1 MMKLSE
7 IAENIKRMGLKAT
20 ALYEKDKALVTYCR
34 PEKTNLD
41 EILEMLPILP
51 PGMYQIRA
59 RKANRAEP
67 IIYEVDT
74 RDQRIFENEE
84 KTKDHSTIGKKNLSD
99 DKITRLG
106 QLEARC
112 EYLEEM
118 IADRDATIASL
129 NSTIDQLEA
138 ELELYENAEPET
150 PQLEDQQPKTMQAVL
165 LESLAP
171 VIPSLADKALSWLDK
186 QMSSPAAASP
196 AQAAQPAAQAQ
207 PAPPQPLQIDYD
219 LLARKILEHGN
230 PEFEST
236 AAGM

>member
-7 IAENIKRMGLKAT
+7 IAENIKKLGLNAT
-20 ALYEKDKALVTYCR
+20 ALYEKDKALVAYCR
-34 PEKTNLD
+34 PERTNLD
-41 EILEMLPILP
+41 EILDMLPILP
-51 PGMYQIRA
+51 PNIYQIRA
-59 RKANRAEP
+59 RKANRTEP

-74 RDQRIFENEE
+74 RDQRIFADEE

-112 EYLEEM
+112 EYLEDMLAE
-118 IADRDATIASL
+118 RDATIAAL
-129 NSTIDQLEA
+129 HSTIDQLEG
-138 ELELYENAEPET
+138 ELELYENAEPEEA
-150 PQLEDQQPKTMQAVL
+150 PQLEDQQPKTMQSVL

-171 VIPSLADKALSWLDK
+171 VIPVLADKALNWLDK
-186 QMSSPAAASP
+186 QTSSQATPAAP
-196 AQAAQPAAQAQ
+196 QPQPIQQQQA
-207 PAPPQPLQIDYD
+207 PQPLQIDYD
-219 LLARKILEHGN
+219 LLAKKILEHGN

>member
-1 MMKLSE
+1 MKLSE
-7 IAENIKRMGLKAT
+7 IAENIKKLGLNST
-20 ALYEKDKALVTYCR
+20 ALFEKEKALVNYCR
-34 PEKTNLD
+34 PERSNLD
-41 EILEMLPILP
+41 EILNMLPILP
-51 PGMYQIRA
+51 PGIYHIRA
-59 RKANRAEP
+59 RKANRTEP

-74 RDQRIFENEE
+74 RDQRIFQDEE

-112 EYLEEM
+112 EYLEDM
-118 IADRDATIASL
+118 LADRDATIASL

-138 ELELYENAEPET
+138 EIELYENAEPE
-150 PQLEDQQPKTMQAVL
+150 PAQLEDQQPKTMQAVL

-171 VIPSLADKALSWLDK
+171 VIPVLADKALNWLDK
-186 QMSSPAAASP
+186 QTSSQTAPAAT
-196 AQAAQPAAQAQ
+196 Q
-207 PAPPQPLQIDYD
+207 PQPIQQQQAPQTMQIDYD
-219 LLARKILEHGN
+219 LLAKKILEHGN